1 MISHPGSLVSGQM
14 LMNETKPYEYIND
27 FLFFI
32 LKPDSS
38 RGRNTYLYCSG
49 INIDR
54 FLPITKGRH
63 RPMSNPAIRGLQLVN
78 LGVRALALANGA
90 TPKALP
96 ENKCS
101 GIVPSKDSWSMER
114 LLIENMP
121 ESLPEEIISY
131 CVINLLK
138 KIDKAI
144 ILGATLPDKLLD
156 PDELQL
162 FIEAMCI
169 KYGS

>member
-1 MISHPGSLVSGQM
+1 
-14 LMNETKPYEYIND
+14 MNENKSYEYING
-27 FLFFI
+27 FLYFI
-32 LKPDSS
+32 LKPDSI

-96 ENKCS
+96 ENECA
-101 GIVPSKDSWSMER
+101 GIIPSKDSWSAER
-114 LLIENMP
+114 LLIENVLDP
-121 ESLPEEIISY
+121 LPEEIISY

-138 KIDKAI
+138 KIDNAI
-144 ILGATLPDKLLD
+144 LLGATLPDKLLQ

-162 FIEAMCI
+162 FIETMCI
-169 KYGS
+169 KYGT